1 MRRSMGEISSKLGGC
16 SSNVVG
22 GSPVASGVPC
32 LAVPGEKRGATSPG
46 ATSPGVGGVGAGCPD
61 ASGHGL
67 VGSDD
72 PGRLGA
78 AGDADGTQPLL
89 GGVPGGQIGACLSTL
104 PGAT

>member
-1 MRRSMGEISSKLGGC
+1 MGEISSKLGGC

-22 GSPVASGVPC
+22 GSPVASGVSC
-32 LAVPGEKRGATSPG
+32 LAVPGEERG
-46 ATSPGVGGVGAGCPD
+46 ATSPGVGDVGAGCPD

-78 AGDADGTQPLL
+78 AEDADGTQPLL
-89 GGVPGGQIGACLSTL
+89 GGVPGGQIGAC
-104 PGAT
+104 